1 MRSEGCRS
9 PPLSISVAGD
19 VRRRLRDR
27 AAADAS
33 RAVPVADGRRP
44 PRVRVRCDPSEGG
57 RLPPAGRR
65 FGSAAARSGP
75 EAALGPP
82 VRRGGSSSMKKST
95 LPIGRSALFTDLR
108 CFELLRY
115 DRFAGANAC
124 ARTAVD
130 ALVGVDNVDVA
141 GRNSL
146 DRALADAGAASHA
159 GVRDFVSHVCKIF
172 VLVCCVFCAANI
184 RKLFDD
190 VKSGIRN

>member
-1 MRSEGCRS
+1 MRSEGVAPCLFRS
-9 PPLSISVAGD
+9 PKMSAAVSGSRCGRCFACGSGCRRTSPASRSGA
-19 VRRRLRDR
+19 VRPVRGRQ
-27 AAADAS
+27 AAAGRAPLRFCGSPIRAGSGTWAACAPGRIVVHEKAHS
-33 RAVPVADGRRP
+33 RSVG
-44 PRVRVRCDPSEGG
+44 VR
-57 RLPPAGRR
+57 
-65 FGSAAARSGP
+65 F
-75 EAALGPP
+75 
-82 VRRGGSSSMKKST
+82 
-95 LPIGRSALFTDLR
+95 FTDLR

-146 DRALADAGAASHA
+146 DGALADAGAASHA